1 MSWATVYSGSNNIHF
16 EQPAIMNDS
25 RMFTYYNSACKANEK
40 LKSNIGIKNNYEYR
54 QYLIEHGNTL
64 REQNKSKHINS
75 VGYIPPMISSNANRN
90 EKYLYNGA
98 EDTTQPYGYENS
110 NLKNMY
116 LTRYQLQSRNT
127 GPILT
132 QEEIL
137 NLRSK

>member
-16 EQPAIMNDS
+16 EQPALMSDN

-40 LKSNIGIKNNYEYR
+40 LKSSIGLNSNYEYR
-54 QYLIEHGNTL
+54 QYLIEHGNQL
-64 REQNKSKHINS
+64 REQNQTKHINS
-75 VGYIPPMISSNANRN
+75 IGYIPPMISSNANRN
-90 EKYLYNGA
+90 EKYLYNSA
-98 EDTTQPYGYENS
+98 EDKTQPYGYENS

-116 LTRYQLQSRNT
+116 LTRYQLQSRNS

>member
-16 EQPAIMNDS
+16 EQPALMSDS

-40 LKSNIGIKNNYEYR
+40 LKSSVGIESNYEYR
-54 QYLIEHGNTL
+54 QYLISNGNRL
-64 REQNKSKHINS
+64 RQENQERHNNTI
-75 VGYIPPMISSNANRN
+75 GYISPMISSNANRN
-90 EKYLYNGA
+90 EKYLYNSA
-98 EDTTQPYGYENS
+98 DDTAQPYGYENS

-116 LTRYQLQSRNT
+116 LTRYQLQARNS

-132 QEEIL
+132 QEQLL